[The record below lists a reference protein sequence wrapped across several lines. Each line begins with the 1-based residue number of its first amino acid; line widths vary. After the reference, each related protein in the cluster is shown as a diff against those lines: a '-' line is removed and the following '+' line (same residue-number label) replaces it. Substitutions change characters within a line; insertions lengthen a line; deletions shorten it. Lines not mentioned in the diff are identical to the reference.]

1 MQKIKRPPSAT
12 NERRQNYR
20 KYKGFEN
27 NPLHKKDSNLKL
39 VPYFLIEKLKNINK
53 INKLSI
59 RLKHA
64 FS

>member
-39 VPYFLIEKLKNINK
+39 V
-53 INKLSI
+53 S
-59 RLKHA
+59 